1 MVAVAMSAAR
11 VAMVAVA
18 MVAVAMVA
26 VRVAMVA
33 LAYGFSVSLTDYI
46 SREISS
52 FRLLVLFPIF

>member
-1 MVAVAMSAAR
+1 MGAVAMTAAR
-11 VAMVAVA
+11 VAMVVVA
-18 MVAVAMVA
+18 LEA
-26 VRVAMVA
+26 VRVGMVA